1 MGDLQRIYGYDEK
14 QGKHFFNL
22 VTSGFIFHTS
32 DITFN
37 KFFAIEVY
45 YMFEKLKRVT
55 GRWAYDAV
63 IEQLPLVSNILKAHL
78 DPLIPLPDSISSRV
92 SHLATQ
98 PRPYQE
104 AFMTIYYNAR
114 TKLGLDGYILAFDQ
128 GLGKTFTSI
137 ATTYCFDMAPTIITS
152 PKSVLPEWHRSLLR
166 MIPGLMPKEIVWLGE
181 TPIYKKW
188 KYLICN
194 YERLGYALE
203 AAKYA
208 AAPPK
213 SLIVDESHNFRY
225 LDTTRVQR
233 LLDIKNNLGI
243 KNVIAMSGTPIKAL
257 AAELIPTMMLIDPEF
272 DEEARKIFNTI
283 YSRSEY
289 TYLAADIL
297 NKRLK
302 VYIERKMKEDVLK
315 DELPPK
321 ALFTIKCKLK
331 DKTPYLLS
339 TLETNVHKY
348 IENHADEYANQ
359 RKPAYE
365 ELVHTAPFL
374 KTDPQIPEE
383 QTTSYLDAVNAYMHM
398 REVQNFA
405 EKRETI
411 AKYEDLILKTSLV
424 KSRALEVIQLRKQCT
439 SYLSILLGK
448 AMGIYYVKNKI
459 NMICEIVRENMDDF
473 MELINEAEKKVI
485 IFATYIEP
493 LHVMSE
499 ELTKR
504 NIGNIVAVGGTDTKT
519 ALQEFRTRNDLH
531 VLLGSVGAIGTGT
544 TITVADMEIFLNL
557 PYRNADFLQAQ
568 DRIHRIGQD
577 TQCKIYQCV
586 VDTGDEPNLLMHE
599 AEIVKWSAK
608 MTKIALN

>member
-37 KFFAIEVY
+37 KFFAIEAY

-55 GRWAYDAV
+55 GRWAYASV
-63 IEQLPLVSNILKAHL
+63 VEQLPYVSNILKAHL
-78 DPLIPLPDSISSRV
+78 DPLLPLPDSIANRV
-92 SHLATQ
+92 SQLTTQ

-137 ATTYCFDMAPTIITS
+137 ATTYCFDMAPTIVTT

-166 MIPGLMPKEIVWLGE
+166 MIPGLKPKEIVWLGE
-181 TPIYKKW
+181 TPIYRNW

-208 AAPPK
+208 ADPPK

-225 LDTTRVQR
+225 LDTNRVQR

-257 AAELIPTMMLIDPEF
+257 ASELIPTMMLIDPEF

-289 TYLAADIL
+289 TYLASGIL

-302 VYIERKMKEDVLK
+302 IYIERKMKEDVLK

-321 ALFTIKCKLK
+321 ALFTIKCKIA
-331 DKTPYLLS
+331 DMTPYLLT
-339 TLETNVHKY
+339 TLEKNVEKY
-348 IENHADEYANQ
+348 IEEHAEEYANQ
-359 RKPAYE
+359 RKPAYNM
-365 ELVHTAPFL
+365 LVKTAPKL
-374 KTDPQIPEE
+374 QTDEPIPKE
-383 QTTSYLDAVNAYMHM
+383 QTKQYIEAVDAYMHM
-398 REVQNFA
+398 
-405 EKRETI
+405 KRSLVLSETRQAI
-411 AKYEDLILKTSLV
+411 VLYEDMILKHALV
-424 KSRALEVIQLRKQCT
+424 KTRALEIIQLRKQCT

-459 NMICEIVRENMDDF
+459 NMICEIVRQNMDDF
-473 MELINEAEKKVI
+473 VELINTAEKKVI
-485 IFATYIEP
+485 VFATYIEP
-493 LHVMSE
+493 LNVMSE

-504 NIGNIVAVGGTDTKT
+504 NIGNILATGGMDTKT
-519 ALQEFRTRNDLH
+519 SLNEFRTRNDIQ
-531 VLLGSVGAIGTGT
+531 VLLGSVGDIGTGT
-544 TITVADMEIFLNL
+544 TIVEADMEIFLNL

-586 VDTGDEPNLLMHE
+586 VDSGN
-599 AEIVKWSAK
+599 
-608 MTKIALN
+608 